1 MIYNIFKETMTKAKV
16 DRSILQGE
24 SIEIFRAAVKSPA
37 TRDSYERHLI
47 NFLKMISLTPD
58 NFIDLIILLIWQ
70 KRSFFY

>member
-1 MIYNIFKETMTKAKV
+1 VARTAIEG
-16 DRSILQGE
+16 SILQGE

>member
-1 MIYNIFKETMTKAKV
+1 MARTAIEG
-16 DRSILQGE
+16 SILQGE

-58 NFIDLIILLIWQ
+58 NFIDLAKKILLLL
-70 KRSFFY
+70 KERYFL

>member
-24 SIEIFRAAVKSPA
+24 SIEIFRAAIKSPA
-37 TRDSYERHLI
+37 TTYNNPYERRLI

-58 NFIDLIILLIWQ
+58 YFIDLAKKILFLL
-70 KRSFFY
+70 KGR